1 MGASSTAGYGRS
13 GGRTVVVC
21 FAAATGLTTAA
32 RATAIADSRG
42 RMRRTRGTLPGAS
55 GAVGHVARGVGHET
69 VTTACAQRSETP
81 AFRTAAA
88 YGHCGWKGTPSNL
101 KWSPERDIPVIQ
113 RPFAVQ
119 TRRESGGANRKCP
132 GHPVSRTEL
141 VGAPGLPTSSV
152 RDTPQVP
159 PTYSVLLV
167 EKCGCGRFPNQFGP
181 RHSHSMVPGGLLV
194 TSSTTRFT
202 ADTSLV
208 IRVEIVAITS
218 WGRRDQSAVMAS
230 SLLTGRRTTGCP

>member
-1 MGASSTAGYGRS
+1 MAPCQGHPGQSGMSRGVSVTKRSRRRAFSGLGAPHSGRS
-13 GGRTVVVC
+13 PSPDTCGGEC
-21 FAAATGLTTAA
+21 
-32 RATAIADSRG
+32 
-42 RMRRTRGTLPGAS
+42 
-55 GAVGHVARGVGHET
+55 
-69 VTTACAQRSETP
+69 TP
-81 AFRTAAA
+81 T
-88 YGHCGWKGTPSNL
+88 NL